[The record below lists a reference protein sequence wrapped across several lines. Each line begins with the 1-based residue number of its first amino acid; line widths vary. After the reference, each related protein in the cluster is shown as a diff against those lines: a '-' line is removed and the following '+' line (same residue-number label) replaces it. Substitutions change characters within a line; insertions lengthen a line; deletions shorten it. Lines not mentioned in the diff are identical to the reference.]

1 MDESLGL
8 RRLPPR
14 ASGVRDRPEDPPERK
29 SSSGGGNDF
38 VRKARPPRGLPPE
51 EPSEGRTRRR
61 QRSRSRASQDQERR
75 RRRRR
80 SSEDWSL
87 GATHGA
93 VAYGAWAARIEIAN
107 MLEKKC
113 DPGQII
119 ELVDKGIEGEAPLRT
134 DNESIP
140 RFSDPVRIED
150 DVPSGGERPR
160 RPLEPSERFGEEKI
174 AAKLFPEMDVEE
186 VVEEQRAIMNALA
199 TKGSETPPWAHK
211 DTNTEVKTA
220 VLKVE
225 QVAPFGNPTGD
236 PSFRKRAQI
245 PADSRDTRKFLDLTA
260 PERNEEKG
268 EETEAEA
275 FAKGA
280 KPPPEG
286 VHVEKAEIHGR
297 GSARPKTAEV
307 ESLAEKE
314 RLDLEKFKMAALE
327 IFKFYKVLD
336 INMELSQWVGDMRVD
351 EAKFI
356 FHVAPS
362 RASTGLRYANLM
374 NGHMSWLKEIP
385 GWDQG
390 SGTPLEKLRVVEY
403 VENVVQNGM
412 GRYTPSSF
420 LFALDYFSKA
430 FGFDPTGAQWRRSK
444 MLAARYSK
452 AKPGMADRAPQFSK
466 ETLLALEQ
474 LVLDDLAPTPERVA
488 AGKLRLCCQASVRYD
503 DLLHTPLSALEWVRR
518 KGEVAIVG
526 VRARTTQ
533 GKVRARPWV
542 ASFMGA
548 SDLFDKW
555 LSTLIKLVV
564 SSHGRRWGAD
574 DHFGK
579 EVNRAGDGFTAKPA
593 RMEPDVIAVKS
604 GLSRL
609 LEQGE
614 NVGLSKVQI
623 SMLRWHGAKSTF
635 TSLMQHLQLDPRMI
649 RLAGDWSSRE
659 DAMPDVYLREAQLLC
674 LKGQEK
680 CLYHLRLGG
689 DFGGLVPVGLA
700 GEGFP
705 DEGGVGSE
713 GAKKVDLS
721 KAEVFEGV
729 HASTLSDSFLDGVFD
744 QAGTVCF
751 DLVDEDKNFKPEEDI
766 IDRFLEDAGDFEDS
780 YPVYDFEKPKPK
792 AEPAGDSAAT
802 VTVEEKDLE
811 TPPMLEEDKGE
822 EDEGLTCSFVVA
834 ASGAATSKLH
844 LPAVDK
850 DSEGRLLQVAVPL
863 CGLRGS
869 FTYVGACEAIDPK
882 TAPCVR
888 CFGRRDSSCG
898 RLCKYTLGDAKR
910 CTRRCAA
917 DCSASG
923 IHLCHV
929 HE

>member
-1 MDESLGL
+1 MDERLGL

-14 ASGVRDRPEDPPERK
+14 ASGSAGEHPERR
-29 SSSGGGNDF
+29 STSGGGNEF
-38 VRKARPPRGLPPE
+38 ARRARPPQAPPQE
-51 EPSEGRTRRR
+51 EPFE
-61 QRSRSRASQDQERR
+61 DHERN

-80 SSEDWSL
+80 SPEKWSL

-119 ELVDKGIEGEAPLRT
+119 ELVDKGIEGDAPLKT
-134 DNESIP
+134 DNEGIP

-150 DVPSGGERPR
+150 EVPSEGERTR
-160 RPLEPSERFGEEKI
+160 RPLEPSEKFREEQI
-174 AAKLFPEMDVEE
+174 AAKLFPEMDVDE
-186 VVEEQRAIMNALA
+186 VVEEQKAIMSALA
-199 TKGSETPPWAHK
+199 TKGLETPPCVKK
-211 DTNTEVKTA
+211 DTEVKTA
-220 VLKVE
+220 VLKVD
-225 QVAPFGNPTGD
+225 QTAPFGGSVGD
-236 PSFRKRAQI
+236 PTFRKKAQV
-245 PADSRDTRKFLDLTA
+245 PKDGRDTRRFSDLTA
-260 PERNEEKG
+260 PDRSEELG
-268 EETEAEA
+268 DEVEEES

-286 VHVEKAEIHGR
+286 AHIEKPGTFGR
-297 GSARPKTAEV
+297 CSARPKTAEV
-307 ESLAEKE
+307 ESLAERE

-327 IFKFYKVLD
+327 IFKFYRVLD
-336 INMELSQWVGDMRVD
+336 ISMELTQWVGDMRVD

-374 NGHMSWLKEIP
+374 NGHMSWLKGIP

-390 SGTPLEKLRVVEY
+390 GGTPLEKLRVVEY
-403 VENVVQNGM
+403 VESVVQSGM

-474 LVLDDLAPTPERVA
+474 LVLDEVVPLPERIA
-488 AGKLRLCCQASVRYD
+488 AGKLRLCCQASIRYD
-503 DLLHTPLSALEWVRR
+503 DLLHTPLSSLEWVRR

-526 VRARTTQ
+526 VRARSTQ

-555 LSTLIKLVV
+555 LNTLIGLVV
-564 SSHGRRWGAD
+564 NSHGRRWGAD

-604 GLSRL
+604 GLSHL
-609 LEQGE
+609 LAQGE

-635 TSLMQHLQLDPRMI
+635 TSLMQHLELDPRMI

-689 DFGGLVPVGLA
+689 DFGGLVPAGLA
-700 GEGFP
+700 GDGPP
-705 DEGGVGSE
+705 DEGGVGAQGVE
-713 GAKKVDLS
+713 KVDLS

-744 QAGTVCF
+744 HAGTVCF
-751 DLVDEDKNFKPEEDI
+751 DLVDEDKNFKPDENI
-766 IDRFLEDAGDFEDS
+766 LDRFLEDPGKFEES
-780 YPVYDFEKPKPK
+780 YVVYDFERPK
-792 AEPAGDSAAT
+792 AGAGLAEGAAAVET
-802 VTVEEKDLE
+802 VAEKDLE
-811 TPPMLEEDKGE
+811 TPPMLREDDGE

-834 ASGAATSKLH
+834 ASGASTSKLH

-850 DSEGRLLQVAVPL
+850 DDEGRLLQVAVPL

-898 RLCKYTLGDAKR
+898 SLCKYTVGDAKR

-917 DCSASG
+917 DCGESG